1 MRGGLGVVGAWAFLL
16 PALAAPAPAAA
27 KATPVQTCQS
37 SQLRAAGRLLRAE
50 LQCWAAWHKNPDADP
65 GAATLLPACRDD
77 AEETF
82 RGAYASSLAAAGP
95 NVCSL
100 DEDVEGVLDGLQTR
114 ADGLVEDIS
123 GDFVGTEKE
132 ERTLHAALLNAT
144 GNALA
149 SVLGAESKDAKK
161 GDEPKRL
168 AARSKA
174 RAKLLSAFSKAL
186 LGGPAYSGLAPDSVA
201 DAVEEIADEL
211 AALTAP
217 DSFSVSGT
225 VTAADGSFADSDVND
240 PNTTPVSNDTP
251 GSAQEI
257 PVPAALGGYVN
268 VAGAGPTG
276 NSQDAGDP
284 SDFFRVSLA
293 AGQRINLRFA
303 DPQQADLDLCLYDA
317 VGTPLGCSEGLSETE
332 ELFAPSTGEFL
343 VEVLAFPLC
352 GCGSSYV
359 LTLGQTLASA
369 GPNGVRLSDEFV
381 PGEVIVTLAP
391 EAAHLGAS
399 LPAAASSF
407 EASFGLEA
415 LGGAS
420 DREMLFRLPTAG
432 AARAAAFQTLG
443 AEPARAAM
451 HARHAGLSAEERA
464 KLDTLLAMKALHRR
478 KDVARVEPNYI
489 RRAQLTPNDE
499 FFGLQWHYPLINL
512 PAAWDLETGDTTVEV
527 AVIDTG
533 ALFDHPDLAGGQLS
547 SAFDFDFVSDNSR
560 SLDGGGIDSNAEDPG
575 DGAGVQPSS
584 FHGTHVAGTIGAST
598 GNASGVAGVAHAVTL
613 IPLRALGLFGSGTS
627 YDIMQ
632 AVRYAAGL
640 DNDSPTSHLVD
651 VINLSLGGTS
661 FSSIEQDVYEDARN
675 AGVIVIAA
683 AGNSNS
689 SQPFYPASYTGV
701 VSVSAVD
708 LRRQKAPYSNF
719 GNAVDVAAP
728 GGDTSVDRN
737 GDGYPDGVLS
747 TLKDE
752 ATDSFVFAFYQGTSM
767 AAPHVAGVA
776 ALMEA
781 AHPTLTPAEFD
792 TLLSDGALTTD
803 LGAGGRDDVF
813 GYGLIDARKA
823 VDAVDD
829 AGPSDPI
836 LLVSPTSLNLGT
848 SLTQASFVVSNGGGG
863 DLMVSS
869 VTETEDWLS
878 VSPSSGLGNYTV
890 TVDRDGLADGTYTGI
905 IEVESSAGSATVSVV
920 MAVHSGTAS
929 PDAGFHYVLVVDP
942 DTFDSVAQ
950 FDVAAVDGAY
960 PYAFGAVPSGTYLL
974 FAGSD
979 TDNDF
984 FICGTGEACGAYPT
998 LGTPELIEVDGDLSG
1013 LDFITGFLQTLGSG
1027 AASAGDGPPPEGL
1040 RRLRGRRL
1048 AR

>member
-1 MRGGLGVVGAWAFLL
+1 
-16 PALAAPAPAAA
+16 
-27 KATPVQTCQS
+27 
-37 SQLRAAGRLLRAE
+37 
-50 LQCWAAWHKNPDADP
+50 
-65 GAATLLPACRDD
+65 
-77 AEETF
+77 
-82 RGAYASSLAAAGP
+82 
-95 NVCSL
+95 
-100 DEDVEGVLDGLQTR
+100 
-114 ADGLVEDIS
+114 
-123 GDFVGTEKE
+123 
-132 ERTLHAALLNAT
+132 
-144 GNALA
+144 
-149 SVLGAESKDAKK
+149 
-161 GDEPKRL
+161 
-168 AARSKA
+168 
-174 RAKLLSAFSKAL
+174 
-186 LGGPAYSGLAPDSVA
+186 
-201 DAVEEIADEL
+201 
-211 AALTAP
+211 
-217 DSFSVSGT
+217 
-225 VTAADGSFADSDVND
+225 
-240 PNTTPVSNDTP
+240 
-251 GSAQEI
+251 
-257 PVPAALGGYVN
+257 
-268 VAGAGPTG
+268 
-276 NSQDAGDP
+276 
-284 SDFFRVSLA
+284 
-293 AGQRINLRFA
+293 
-303 DPQQADLDLCLYDA
+303 
-317 VGTPLGCSEGLSETE
+317 
-332 ELFAPSTGEFL
+332 
-343 VEVLAFPLC
+343 
-352 GCGSSYV
+352 
-359 LTLGQTLASA
+359 
-369 GPNGVRLSDEFV
+369 
-381 PGEVIVTLAP
+381 
-391 EAAHLGAS
+391 
-399 LPAAASSF
+399 
-407 EASFGLEA
+407 
-415 LGGAS
+415 
-420 DREMLFRLPTAG
+420 
-432 AARAAAFQTLG
+432 
-443 AEPARAAM
+443 
-451 HARHAGLSAEERA
+451 
-464 KLDTLLAMKALHRR
+464 
-478 KDVARVEPNYI
+478 
-489 RRAQLTPNDE
+489 
-499 FFGLQWHYPLINL
+499 
-512 PAAWDLETGDTTVEV
+512 
-527 AVIDTG
+527 
-533 ALFDHPDLAGGQLS
+533 
-547 SAFDFDFVSDNSR
+547 
-560 SLDGGGIDSNAEDPG
+560 
-575 DGAGVQPSS
+575 
-584 FHGTHVAGTIGAST
+584 
-598 GNASGVAGVAHAVTL
+598 L

-661 FSSIEQDVYEDARN
+661 FSSIEQDVYEEARN

-719 GNAVDVAAP
+719 GSEVDVAAP

-803 LGAGGRDDVF
+803 LGPGGRDDVF
-813 GYGLIDARKA
+813 GHGLIDARKA

-863 DLMVSS
+863 DLTVSS
-869 VTETEDWLS
+869 VTETEGWLS
-878 VSPSSGLGNYTV
+878 VSPSSGLGTYTV

-960 PYAFGAVPSGTYLL
+960 PYAFDAVPSGTYLL

-1027 AASAGDGPPPEGL
+1027 AARAGDGPPPEGL